1 MRGGLVVTL
10 TILAIVIL
18 GEAVVSM
25 DGNDASARPENE
37 PTEPAILCYYWGDEY
52 DMNKVETYY
61 VVPNKPIGA
70 NNIVELSWPGYWIR
84 MDTGDVVDASSVFEP
99 GTYMIKVYGSPPEP
113 WGHSEDPVS
122 SSNDNG
128 MADWAIIMTSVISSV
143 AIVIIIKSLLAHI
156 KK

>member
-1 MRGGLVVTL
+1 MRGGLVATL
-10 TILAIVIL
+10 AILAVMIL
-18 GEAVVSM
+18 GAVVVFT
-25 DGNDASARPENE
+25 DGNDATARPENE

-84 MDTGDVVDASSVFEP
+84 MDTGDVVNASSVFEP

-113 WGHSEDPVS
+113 WGPAEDDPGNQS
-122 SSNDNG
+122 DESIN
-128 MADWAIIMTSVISSV
+128 WPIIG
-143 AIVIIIKSLLAHI
+143 IVIGSVVVIGAVAYLLVF